1 MTKYRKRVPDRLR
14 SLRFYFE
21 VTKAVL
27 VLIILILTAISK
39 FNSI

>member
-1 MTKYRKRVPDRLR
+1 MTKTRKRIPLR

-39 FNSI
+39 FNAI